1 MSSCSRLTLFGLML
15 PMMIAPGS
23 LYADDGV
30 PALLQF
36 AEQYH
41 RQEPQQTPEDKL
53 PPAKTPAPKPV
64 SKGGQTRELSV
75 RQQQQLAAA
84 RATLREN
91 EAQLQHQQA
100 RIQSLQQE
108 LTALRAKAPNKV
120 MSQQDLTE
128 LSKFASGLR
137 QAFNLTPKEQQMQA
151 LIAKTQQAL
160 EQQKSEAAK
169 VISGLQ
175 QQAKQSDE
183 ALVTANRVQK
193 NLRDEIEG
201 LRSQGRLLLDHQAL
215 EKERDR
221 QSYAA
226 GVALG
231 RDIQT
236 LLTERKSWG
245 IDPDRTA
252 LLAGV
257 IDTFNGQ
264 YQLSEKL
271 LASALTESEQAVNVA
286 RNQVLMDQRAK
297 GESFVAEFK
306 KKKGAKKSSS
316 GFWYRIDY
324 PGDGAIAE
332 TSRVDVVVKETLT
345 DGLVIQDMESSGKVL
360 SQSLSAFPPLFR
372 EAIGH
377 LKNHGSL
384 TMVVPP
390 ELAYGEAGYAP
401 QIPPDATMVYELR
414 IVDVDK

>member
-1 MSSCSRLTLFGLML
+1 ML
-15 PMMIAPGS
+15 PLMVAPGL

-91 EAQLQHQQA
+91 EAQLEHQQA

-108 LTALRAKAPNKV
+108 LTALRAKESNKV

-151 LIAKTQQAL
+151 LIAKAQQAL
-160 EQQKSEAAK
+160 EQQKSEAVK

-215 EKERDR
+215 EKDRDR

-372 EAIGH
+372 EAIGY

>member
-15 PMMIAPGS
+15 PLMVAPGL

-53 PPAKTPAPKPV
+53 PPAKTPAAKPV

-108 LTALRAKAPNKV
+108 LTALRAKESNKV

-215 EKERDR
+215 EKDRDR

-372 EAIGH
+372 EAIGY